1 MRTPAQIAGHPIHPM
16 LVSIPI
22 GLWVFSL
29 VCDIVARSSSQPETW
44 STVALYTMVGG
55 IVGALLAALPGL
67 VDLLSLKDRAI
78 RKTAL
83 THMAINLT
91 VVALYAFNAWT
102 RVSDPASAGMTF
114 GLSVIAIALLL
125 VSGWL
130 GGKMVYQAG
139 VAVHTGEEAAA
150 TPADAWTPNRAPSSR
165 NSAGSGMP
173 RMGDRAMASDRSPP
187 ETDRS

>member
-29 VCDIVARSSSQPETW
+29 VCDIASRSSAQPETW

-102 RVSDPASAGMTF
+102 RMSDPASAGMAF
-114 GLSVIAIALLL
+114 ALSLLGIALLL

-139 VAVHTGEEAAA
+139 VAVHTEEAAA
-150 TPADAWTPNRAPSSR
+150 SAADPWTPNRAPSMRSTA
-165 NSAGSGMP
+165 SSGMP
-173 RMGDRAMASDRSPP
+173 RMGDRAMASDRTPP
-187 ETDRS
+187 DTDRS